1 MDQTTTDENQVN
13 EAFIDEGRGHL
24 PSHLK
29 FFLLVFSKI
38 KRRHSIKMRPKP
50 KAQEGQSPKSPS
62 PSHEGQ
68 GQVLNNKEF
77 CLERCLEGSIRNLF
91 C

>member
-1 MDQTTTDENQVN
+1 MTSDEDQVK

-38 KRRHSIKMRPKP
+38 KRRHNIKMRPKP
-50 KAQEGQSPKSPS
+50 KKAKAQKA
-62 PSHEGQ
+62 
-68 GQVLNNKEF
+68 QVHPMRGKAKF
-77 CLERCLEGSIRNLF
+77 
-91 C
+91 